1 MDELEE
7 TFGLL
12 SMTDEPDT
20 PAEARTDLRSS
31 RNSHRVAPEPV
42 QLPQASPETSSQ
54 EADNL
59 LAKVYPNREQRNAV
73 RRNLLPKLV
82 QEAFEKQNELEK
94 ISWEDFMQNLLD
106 TNGIDYKKNTGEK
119 TKDKTKEKETGG
131 HDKAGDAGDE
141 EAPEWKNRTRNDERN
156 ERASRILSSKD
167 VHKMEMMRIVHC
179 PQVPFEVDSTDTI
192 GRRLLGK
199 RIADWMFFL
208 IGDWRLAAVEGLLY
222 GWLDIMAILGL
233 EGHAEVYWGVI
244 SASLM
249 AVWSVCVFSTFNPV
263 LLREVAFN
271 IMFWHALVSCTCG
284 SVGWALLVDGTWKRA
299 TIIITIIPSLMM
311 CFHDALPKRL
321 RAIGIGLNVL
331 ALIWFSYAL
340 YSVSSLH
347 DSPSN
352 REIYVFVSR
361 KPFTIAGTA
370 GSFITSY
377 LILLVKF
384 LIHNIR
390 SQDSL
395 TILRGDVV
403 STKMPAKQ
411 GDDILNVAADHQTYR
426 NLSEM
431 QQKTLAHMNGTDGAT
446 APWDVIKQTDDYVI
460 STRPLICVDDNGE
473 KKTVATYKIDTIF
486 EGASMKFMFL
496 YLLGIF

>member
-106 TNGIDYKKNTGEK
+106 TNGIDYKKNTAEK

-141 EAPEWKNRTRNDERN
+141 EAPERKNRARRNVLRKEG
-156 ERASRILSSKD
+156 ASRILSSKS

-179 PQVPFEVDSTDTI
+179 PQVPFEVDSADTI

-199 RIADWMFFL
+199 RIADWMFFPDRGL
-208 IGDWRLAAVEGLLY
+208 AFSRSGRAAV
-222 GWLDIMAILGL
+222 W
-233 EGHAEVYWGVI
+233 V
-244 SASLM
+244 
-249 AVWSVCVFSTFNPV
+249 
-263 LLREVAFN
+263 
-271 IMFWHALVSCTCG
+271 VSNHGDFRPGRSRG
-284 SVGWALLVDGTWKRA
+284 SVLGSYICLFDGRVV
-299 TIIITIIPSLMM
+299 SLRIFNLQP
-311 CFHDALPKRL
+311 C
-321 RAIGIGLNVL
+321 
-331 ALIWFSYAL
+331 
-340 YSVSSLH
+340 
-347 DSPSN
+347 SPS
-352 REIYVFVSR
+352 
-361 KPFTIAGTA
+361 
-370 GSFITSY
+370 
-377 LILLVKF
+377 
-384 LIHNIR
+384 R
-390 SQDSL
+390 SGL
-395 TILRGDVV
+395 
-403 STKMPAKQ
+403 
-411 GDDILNVAADHQTYR
+411 
-426 NLSEM
+426 
-431 QQKTLAHMNGTDGAT
+431 
-446 APWDVIKQTDDYVI
+446 
-460 STRPLICVDDNGE
+460 
-473 KKTVATYKIDTIF
+473 
-486 EGASMKFMFL
+486 
-496 YLLGIF
+496 